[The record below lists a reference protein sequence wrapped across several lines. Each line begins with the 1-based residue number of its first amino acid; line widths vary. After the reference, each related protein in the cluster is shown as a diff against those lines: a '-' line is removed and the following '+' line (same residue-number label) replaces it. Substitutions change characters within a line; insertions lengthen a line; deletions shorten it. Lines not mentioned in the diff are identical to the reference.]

1 LTGKK
6 PFTGGSAMEVLQ
18 QHVNAPPPQLP
29 LSLSRHT
36 AVLSRL
42 LAKRRED
49 RFNTA
54 DEVIE
59 ATATLRP
66 GSVPQAQPTAA

>member
-1 LTGKK
+1 MVRATTVKR
-6 PFTGGSAMEVLQ
+6 
-18 QHVNAPPPQLP
+18 VNAPPPILP

-36 AVLSRL
+36 PLLARL

-59 ATATLRP
+59 AAAALR
-66 GSVPQAQPTAA
+66 GRAIPQAEPTAA

>member
-1 LTGKK
+1 
-6 PFTGGSAMEVLQ
+6 
-18 QHVNAPPPQLP
+18 VNSPPPLLP

-36 AVLSRL
+36 PLLARL

-49 RFNTA
+49 RFSTA

-59 ATATLRP
+59 AASALRRQA
-66 GSVPQAQPTAA
+66 VPQVQPTAA